1 MKFFFSSERQDKA
14 CECMVIYL
22 GRNRKMELSYL
33 LRVSHQ
39 GLDSLL
45 LKQTKRADFFPL
57 WDSWPQENTNP
68 SVEKS
73 EVLTCYLPSL
83 PYRLHTFIYSP
94 SL

>member
-1 MKFFFSSERQDKA
+1 MKFFLSSERQDKG

-45 LKQTKRADFFPL
+45 LKQTERADFFFL
-57 WDSWPQENTNP
+57 WDSGPQENTNP

-73 EVLTCYLPSL
+73 KVLMCYLPSL
-83 PYRLHTFIYSP
+83 IYDLHTFIR
-94 SL
+94 SLSL